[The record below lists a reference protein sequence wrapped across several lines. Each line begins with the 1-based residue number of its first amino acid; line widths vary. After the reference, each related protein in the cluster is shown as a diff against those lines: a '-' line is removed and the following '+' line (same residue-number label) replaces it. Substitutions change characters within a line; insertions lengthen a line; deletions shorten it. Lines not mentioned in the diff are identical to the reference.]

1 MQDTITPMENLTRGL
16 TLSSIL
22 EQVHVEWTKPIIRT
36 RFRLPIPSQ
45 AVAKELMCAYER
57 EVRTRGLVCELGD
70 DVCGKITKV
79 SEWLTSPSMKPMLL
93 LYGGIGTG
101 KTTMSK
107 SVVSLFAALKATTH
121 RMIHETGPYKTTDQ
135 QDKRQ
140 AALFDFLVRLQV
152 PEILPARKLAKSS
165 SLDGFE
171 KGFLII
177 DDLGCE
183 PSVVN
188 DFGTRTTP
196 LIDLLYARYDAMQ
209 PTIVSTNLT
218 LDAIASYYGDKTRDR
233 FDEVFATIGYTERS
247 YRGSAKRL

>member
-1 MQDTITPMENLTRGL
+1 M
-16 TLSSIL
+16 
-22 EQVHVEWTKPIIRT
+22 
-36 RFRLPIPSQ
+36 
-45 AVAKELMCAYER
+45 AELMSAYER
-57 EVRTRGLVCELGD
+57 EVRTRGLVCDLDE
-70 DVCGKITKV
+70 DVRGKIAKV

-101 KTTMSK
+101 KTTMSRA
-107 SVVSLFAALKATTH
+107 VISLFSTLKSTAS
-121 RMIHETGPYKTTDQ
+121 RMIHEIGPYATTAQ

-140 AALFDFLVRLQV
+140 AGLFDFFARLQV

-171 KGFLII
+171 KGFLVI

-183 PSVVN
+183 PSIVN
-188 DFGTRTTP
+188 DFGTKTTP

-233 FDEVFATIGYTERS
+233 FDEVFATIGYTGHSFRET
-247 YRGSAKRL
+247 AKRLRS

>member
-1 MQDTITPMENLTRGL
+1 M
-16 TLSSIL
+16 
-22 EQVHVEWTKPIIRT
+22 EWTKPIIRT
-36 RFRLPIPSQ
+36 RFRLPIPTDV
-45 AVAKELMCAYER
+45 VAKELTCAYER
-57 EVRTRGLVCELGD
+57 EVRLRGLACELD
-70 DVCGKITKV
+70 EDVRGKIAKV
-79 SEWLTSPSMKPMLL
+79 SEWLTSPSIQPMLL

-107 SVVSLFAALKATTH
+107 SVISLFSALKVTAS
-121 RMIHETGPYKTTDQ
+121 RMIHEVGPYKTSDQ

-140 AALFDFLVRLQV
+140 AALFDFFSKLRV
-152 PEILPARKLAKSS
+152 PEVLPARKLAKSS

-171 KGFLII
+171 TGFLVI

-233 FDEVFATIGYTERS
+233 FDEVFATIGYTGRS
-247 YRGSAKRL
+247 FRGTAKRLRV